1 MVTVIFPAAGQGKR
15 MQAGVNKVFLE
26 LAGKPILLQT
36 LLKFSRCPVVD
47 QLIVVVA
54 AEEVL
59 FIRRALRGVSDL
71 KPCRVVAGG
80 TERQFSVANGL
91 KMVDAA
97 TDIVLVHDAA
107 RPLVSQQTIENVIA
121 EARRS
126 GAAIAAVREK
136 NTVKVVDSN
145 GIVKKTP
152 ERAQLWEVQTPQG
165 FKKELL
171 EAAYQKAAQD
181 DVLGTDDASLVER
194 LGVPV
199 KVVPGEYRN
208 IKVTTPEDLLIV
220 EAFLREGRLEKAKEG
235 IGSVIADLAA
245 KVQKH
250 MSRPMEDKK

>member
-26 LAGKPILLQT
+26 LAGKPILVHT
-36 LLKFSRCPVVD
+36 LLKFSRCEAVD
-47 QLIVVVA
+47 KLVVVVA
-54 AEEVL
+54 PEEVL
-59 FIRRALRGVSDL
+59 FIKRALRGVPGL
-71 KPCRVVAGG
+71 KPYTVVAGG

-91 KMVDAA
+91 KAMDPE
-97 TDIVLVHDAA
+97 TDLVLVHDAA
-107 RPLVSQQTIENVIA
+107 RPLVSPVTIACVID

-165 FKKELL
+165 FKREII
-171 EAAYQKAAQD
+171 EEAYQKAMQD
-181 DVLGTDDASLVER
+181 GTMGTDDASLVER

-199 KVVPGEYRN
+199 KVVTSDYRN
-208 IKVTTPEDLLIV
+208 IKITTPEDLLIV
-220 EAFLREGRLEKAKEG
+220 EAFLREGRLAKAKEG
-235 IGSVIADLAA
+235 IGNVLSDLAA
-245 KVQKH
+245 KVEKH
-250 MSRPMEDKK
+250 MKRQEDKE